1 LKGKNGSEFNYRY
14 KRQLQNDK
22 GRKKKWNKLNGT
34 KLLPGENCRNHR
46 KYVTKGKEIAIDGKL
61 THKL

>member
-22 GRKKKWNKLNGT
+22 GEKKWNKLNGT
-34 KLLPGENCRNHR
+34 KLLPGENCRDHR
-46 KYVTKGKEIAIDGKL
+46 KIRNQSKEIAIDGN
-61 THKL
+61 